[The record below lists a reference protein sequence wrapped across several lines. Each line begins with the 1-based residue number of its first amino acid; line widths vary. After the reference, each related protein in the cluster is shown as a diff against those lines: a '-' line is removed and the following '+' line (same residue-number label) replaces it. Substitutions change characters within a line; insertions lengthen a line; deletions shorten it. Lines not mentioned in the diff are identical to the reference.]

1 VTSEPPAPPSLTTQ
15 AIWLMVAKTIG
26 FVLAIALPLLLVRRL
41 SQSDLGLYKQAFFV
55 VTTAMNALP
64 LGFGLS
70 AFYFLP
76 REPERQRAVIA
87 NIVAFYAVSGI
98 CLAALLLIW
107 PGVLARL
114 FNSAELTG
122 LARPIALVVVLWT
135 VGSLLE
141 LVTVAL
147 QDVRASTS
155 FIVLMQMSK
164 TALLVAAA
172 TTIGTVGSLLAAALL
187 QGVVQI
193 AAMTI
198 YLQRRFP
205 GFWHAV
211 DWGLLRR
218 QAAYAVPIGL
228 SSLVIQLQDSLHHL
242 FVSNA
247 YGPVGYAIY
256 SVGVFQ
262 LPLVGIL
269 RESAGAVMLPRINQ
283 LESQNKRLEILQLVA
298 GAARKLAL
306 VYFPLCAFL
315 LVAGREVVILL
326 FTRQYVESWPIFAIS
341 ILVLPLNAIVLDPV
355 TRAHSQ
361 RFFFLRLRLAILAA
375 LTLLLWTSA
384 RELGLVG
391 IIAAVVA
398 APILIWIVGVVRM
411 VRLLE
416 VGPSE
421 LRLFGHVGWIAAST
435 AGAAAAAALA
445 RASQAHRP
453 EWLIVGVAAV
463 AFAAVYAAGLRAT
476 GVIAGSEIAGLWL
489 DVKRMLGRLPAPQWL
504 RRRQPHAPPDP
515 TAPAL

>member
-1 VTSEPPAPPSLTTQ
+1 
-15 AIWLMVAKTIG
+15 MVAKTVS

-41 SQSDLGLYKQAFFV
+41 SQEDLGLYKQAFFV

-76 REPERQRAVIA
+76 REKARQSAVIA
-87 NIVAFYAVSGI
+87 NIVAFYAASGL
-98 CLAALLLIW
+98 CLTTLLLIW

-114 FNSAELTG
+114 FNSAELTD
-122 LARPIALVVVLWT
+122 LARPIALVVLLWT

-141 LVTVAL
+141 LVTVAM
-147 QDVRASTS
+147 QDVKASTG

-172 TTIGTVGSLLAAALL
+172 TTIGTVGSLLGAALL
-187 QGVVQI
+187 QGAVQI
-193 AAMTI
+193 VAMTI
-198 YLQRRFP
+198 YLHRRFP
-205 GFWHAV
+205 RFWRAV
-211 DWGLLRR
+211 DWPLMRS
-218 QAAYAVPIGL
+218 QAAYAIPIGL
-228 SSLVIQLQDSLHHL
+228 SSLVILMQDSLHHL

-247 YGPVGYAIY
+247 YGPIGYAIY

-283 LESQNKRLEILQLVA
+283 LESENKRLEILQLVA
-298 GAARKLAL
+298 AAARKLAL

-355 TRAHSQ
+355 TRAHGQ
-361 RFFFLRLRLAILAA
+361 RFFFLGLRLAILAVI
-375 LTLLLWTSA
+375 TVVLWTSA

-391 IIAAVVA
+391 IIGVVVA
-398 APILIWIVGVVRM
+398 GPIAIWIVGVARM
-411 VRLLE
+411 AQLLS
-416 VGPSE
+416 VGAAE
-421 LRLFGHVGWIAAST
+421 LRLFRPVALIGVSTLAAAGIAA
-435 AGAAAAAALA
+435 AA
-445 RASQAHRP
+445 RASQAGRA
-453 EWLIVGVAAV
+453 EWLVVGVAGV
-463 AFAAVYAAGLRAT
+463 AFAAAYALGLRLT
-476 GVIAGSEIAGLWL
+476 GVLAATEIAAMWRDVRRMADRLPGL
-489 DVKRMLGRLPAPQWL
+489 DVLR